1 VQLARLGKADS
12 LTLKRRRLTNGGKS
26 SLKRLSEKW
35 GLVAKLRRMGVQ
47 RPVEPARQTRKLA
60 RCQDH
65 LNENQELEV
74 AIFLY
79 RECGLAKVIDEHDI
93 AIDVVYLRVENP
105 ASIGRNRQ
113 APIHGAEVAIYIHH
127 LPDLPG

>member
-1 VQLARLGKADS
+1 MLGMPEP
-12 LTLKRRRLTNGGKS
+12 TLLPS
-26 SLKRLSEKW
+26 SLLSKSLPSSHTERSN
-35 GLVAKLRRMGVQ
+35 LSPSLRKF
-47 RPVEPARQTRKLA
+47 TRA
-60 RCQDH
+60 
-65 LNENQELEV
+65 LEV

-79 RECGLAKVIDEHDI
+79 REGGLAKVIDEHDI

-113 APIHGAEVAIYIHH
+113 APIHGAKVAIYIHY

>member
-1 VQLARLGKADS
+1 MLGMPEP
-12 LTLKRRRLTNGGKS
+12 TLLPS
-26 SLKRLSEKW
+26 SLLSKSLPSSHTE
-35 GLVAKLRRMGVQ
+35 
-47 RPVEPARQTRKLA
+47 KLA

-79 RECGLAKVIDEHDI
+79 REGGLAKVIDEHDI
-93 AIDVVYLRVENP
+93 AIDVVYLRVENL

-113 APIHGAEVAIYIHH
+113 APIHGAKVAIYIHY